1 MRELQVT
8 GGPERLY
15 TWKFNRPAA
24 SEVHMSYWKFSTSS
38 LAVLFIL
45 GCAAPE
51 PPPKKTV
58 FDPVLQPI
66 QRARDVQNTVMDQAE
81 EQRKAADKQERG
93 EASP

>member
-1 MRELQVT
+1 
-8 GGPERLY
+8 
-15 TWKFNRPAA
+15 
-24 SEVHMSYWKFSTSS
+24 MSYWKFSTSS

-51 PPPKKTV
+51 PPPKKTI
-58 FDPVLQPI
+58 FDPLLQQE

-81 EQRKAADKQERG
+81 AQRKAADKQERG